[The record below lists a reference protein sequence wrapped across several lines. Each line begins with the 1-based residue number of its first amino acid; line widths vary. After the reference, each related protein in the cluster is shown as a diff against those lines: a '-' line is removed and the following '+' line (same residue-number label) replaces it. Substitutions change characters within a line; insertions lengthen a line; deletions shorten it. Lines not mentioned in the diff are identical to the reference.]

1 MLYPSLE
8 ITLFQRTITFSS
20 NQLKNT
26 ETSKSLTNIQNID
39 WTSEGSLKYL
49 KGVSGSNLLAADL
62 VTSFKN

>member
-8 ITLFQRTITFSS
+8 LTLFQRTITFSS

-26 ETSKSLTNIQNID
+26 EISKSLTNIQNID